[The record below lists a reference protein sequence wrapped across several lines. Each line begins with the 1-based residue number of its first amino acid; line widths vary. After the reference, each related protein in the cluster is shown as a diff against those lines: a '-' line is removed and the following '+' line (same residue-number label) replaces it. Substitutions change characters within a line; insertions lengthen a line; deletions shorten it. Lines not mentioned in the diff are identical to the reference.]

1 MNMNIIDIVL
11 TIIVNIIECFVLI
24 YYTNSVMN
32 YRHSRSESNICI
44 TIGYAVYCCLCFF
57 NQPLL
62 NILGFVAVNFF
73 ILYIGFSE
81 NSGSIIIKVIIITV
95 FMMFT
100 ELAATFLVDTNI
112 SREYHNYFDV
122 SQDLLFTFVSKTLYF
137 IFVVMLKHYTV
148 SRNSDYKS
156 YETFWLLPLPI
167 FTCAFFLLFNH
178 IRKDLNFETDI
189 AFMALCFILIIANFV
204 VYLVCDRII
213 DKNIQIKRLTEIENK
228 NKTDFES
235 YQLIKDKYDE
245 LKIMVHDFNKYCA
258 NIEAVLNKDQTE
270 ALSLIHKIEN
280 KNKEFLLVE
289 YTNNKALNILLSQ
302 KMKECN
308 TEDIDLQIYIQ
319 NIDIS
324 FISEKDI
331 VSIFANLLDNAI
343 DSCKLSENKKIF
355 LSIYDMNN
363 AFVVIKVDN
372 SSDVEPMVEDGKL
385 RTQKKDRT
393 GHGIGMISIKQA
405 LKKYDGKIKWSFNA
419 DKRVFNTTI
428 IINYPTIEEK
438 K

>member
-1 MNMNIIDIVL
+1 MNINIIDCVL
-11 TIIVNIIECFVLI
+11 TIIVNIIECFILI

-32 YRHSRSESNICI
+32 YRHSRIESNICI
-44 TIGYAVYCCLCFF
+44 IIGYAVYCCLCFL
-57 NQPLL
+57 NHPLL
-62 NILGFVAVNFF
+62 NILGFIAVNFLV
-73 ILYIGFSE
+73 LYIGFVE
-81 NSGSIIIKVIIITV
+81 NIGSITLKVIIITV

-100 ELAATFLVDTNI
+100 ELAASLVINLDFE
-112 SREYHNYFDV
+112 REYHNYFDV

-137 IFVVMLKHYTV
+137 ISVVMLKQYSV
-148 SRNSDYKS
+148 RRNGDHKS

-167 FTCAFFLLFNH
+167 FTCAFFLLFSR

-258 NIEAVLNKDQTE
+258 NIEAMLSTDQTE
-270 ALSLIHKIEN
+270 ALSLIHKIED

-302 KMKECN
+302 KMKECG
-308 TEDIDLQIYIQ
+308 TEGIEFQIYIQ
-319 NIDIS
+319 DIDIS
-324 FISEKDI
+324 FISEADI
-331 VSIFANLLDNAI
+331 VAIFANLLDNAI
-343 DSCKLSENKKIF
+343 ESCKLSDNKRIF
-355 LSIYDMNN
+355 LSIYDMNS

-372 SSDVEPMVEDGKL
+372 SADVEPTVADGKL
-385 RTQKKDRT
+385 ITRKKDKAA
-393 GHGIGMISIKQA
+393 HGIGVLSIKQA
-405 LKKYDGKIKWSFNA
+405 LKNYDGKIRWSYDG
-419 DKRVFNTTI
+419 DKKVFNTTI
-428 IINYPTIEEK
+428 IINYQAIK
-438 K
+438 NNM